1 MTDDELNNIKNYLNK
16 VFKTQEFIVKKRK
29 SIDDSCEIYLGEEFL
44 GLIYKDND
52 EGEEDY
58 QFNMAILKQ
67 DLDMSWKVKCLNFL
81 FFL

>member
-67 DLDMSWKVKCLNFL
+67 DLDIS
-81 FFL
+81 